1 MGNNAT
7 NSNDHQAGSPAKRQI
22 HFNGFVKDCVGHQS
36 SGMWRY
42 PGDRSAE
49 YTDINH
55 WIELAKLFERG
66 RFDAMFIADLVGY
79 FDVYGGN
86 VDSALRTA
94 SQLPI
99 NDPTTLIS
107 AMSVATENLGF
118 GVTAG
123 VFYEHPYT
131 FARRMSS
138 LDHITNGRVGWNV
151 VTGYLPSALRNM
163 GQDDIPHDKRYDY
176 ADEYLEVL
184 YKLWEGSWEDDAVVK
199 DKAHDVYADPT
210 KVHEIDHHGE
220 FFDVPG
226 IHLCEP
232 SPQRTPVIFQA
243 GTSPRGIKFAAEN
256 AEAIFVTGPTPELV
270 APQVKKVRDSLEAA
284 GRGRY
289 DARVLMMLTVITGNT
304 EQEAWDKYHD
314 YERYASTEGA
324 LTLYSG
330 WIGTDLSKYDLDQ
343 PLDDIDSNAIQS
355 TAANMQKVKGDD
367 GKRWTVR
374 DIAVRRAIG
383 GNSPVIIG
391 SGEQVADEL
400 QRIVELTDVDGF
412 NLAYVTNPGTFED
425 IIDYVVP
432 ILQERGVYQ
441 TEYAPGTL
449 RNKLF
454 GKGDHLNPNHR
465 GYRYKVSRP

>member
-1 MGNNAT
+1 M
-7 NSNDHQAGSPAKRQI
+7 
-22 HFNGFVKDCVGHQS
+22 
-36 SGMWRY
+36 
-42 PGDRSAE
+42 
-49 YTDINH
+49 
-55 WIELAKLFERG
+55 
-66 RFDAMFIADLVGY
+66 
-79 FDVYGGN
+79 
-86 VDSALRTA
+86 
-94 SQLPI
+94 
-99 NDPTTLIS
+99 
-107 AMSVATENLGF
+107 
-118 GVTAG
+118 
-123 VFYEHPYT
+123 
-131 FARRMSS
+131 
-138 LDHITNGRVGWNV
+138 
-151 VTGYLPSALRNM
+151 
-163 GQDDIPHDKRYDY
+163 
-176 ADEYLEVL
+176 
-184 YKLWEGSWEDDAVVK
+184 
-199 DKAHDVYADPT
+199 YADPA
-210 KVHEIDHHGE
+210 KVHPINHHGE

-243 GTSPRGIKFAAEN
+243 GGSPRGIRFAAEN

-270 APQVKKVRDSLEAA
+270 APTVRQIRDSLEAA

-289 DARVLMMLTVITGNT
+289 DARIFMMLTAITANT

-343 PLDDIDSNAIQS
+343 PLDDIESNAIQS
-355 TAANMQKVKGDD
+355 TAANMQKVTGDD

-374 DIAVRRAIG
+374 DIAIRRAIG
-383 GNSPVIIG
+383 GNSPVVVG

-400 QRIVELTDVDGF
+400 QRIVELADVDGF

-454 GKGDHLNPNHR
+454 GAGDHLKPTHP
-465 GYRYKVSRP
+465 GYRYKVSK